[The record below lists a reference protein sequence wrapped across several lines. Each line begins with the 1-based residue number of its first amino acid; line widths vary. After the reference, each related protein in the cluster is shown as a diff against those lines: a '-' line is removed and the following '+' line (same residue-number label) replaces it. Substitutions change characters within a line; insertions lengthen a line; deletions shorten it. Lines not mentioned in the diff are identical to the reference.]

1 MTVEIEVAMNAP
13 LSVGMFAQQRCE
25 RLPSCAAS
33 FIYRFEE
40 NFREFNRTLSAHTIY
55 LPSPRFR
62 RQRAALYD
70 N

>member
-1 MTVEIEVAMNAP
+1 MTVEIEAVTNAA

-25 RLPSCAAS
+25 RLLSCAVS
-33 FIYRFEE
+33 FTYRFEE
-40 NFREFNRTLSAHTIY
+40 NFREFNRALSAHTIN

-62 RQRAALYD
+62 RQRPALYD